1 MKGVIGWFLAF
12 ALGMLLGAAIISKP
26 PAPAMLILGFLTAAS
41 FYMRD
46 L

>member
-1 MKGVIGWFLAF
+1 MKGVIGWSLAF
-12 ALGMLLGAAIISKP
+12 AIGILVGAATVSKP
-26 PAPAMLILGFLTAAS
+26 PTPALITLGILTAAS